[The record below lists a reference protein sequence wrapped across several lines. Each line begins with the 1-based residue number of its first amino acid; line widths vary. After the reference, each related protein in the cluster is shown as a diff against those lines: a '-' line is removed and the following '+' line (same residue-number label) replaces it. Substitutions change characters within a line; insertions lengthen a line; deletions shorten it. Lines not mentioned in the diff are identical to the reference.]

1 MNKLEYLEEHRHL
14 TQSIVGLVSIQ
25 TTIDGVNEV
34 LAKWKPLLNEISI
47 KRYKTICEE
56 QGLDWEDVKDMFGF
70 TKVTEENT

>member
-1 MNKLEYLEEHRHL
+1 MNKLEYLEEHHHL

-25 TTIDGVNEV
+25 TTVEGVNEV

-56 QGLDWEDVKDMFGF
+56 QGLEWEDVKDMFGF